1 MGLAGHEFDV
11 HSDLHGME
19 FAKRTCRQACLQ
31 ERIFLSGEDA
41 RRIPKGGGSCIDI
54 ATFGAPCL
62 FLPRAPT
69 SHCQARILS
78 FSGLGKQ
85 PSGPTG
91 PFLKQEALSIVRG
104 VSFRPPYSQGHT
116 FSERLASMTL
126 LLLVPNVAGRNW
138 PQRGFVQNICTPSL
152 PHRVSIWNKQELTS
166 GEGLQKLLLGLESW
180 ALAFPNFSWAFKG
193 NQEEDHHSLPEWM
206 AKTKPKL

>member
-19 FAKRTCRQACLQ
+19 FAKRTCRQACLKDLTQ
-31 ERIFLSGEDA
+31 EGHDKSEYSSPAKTHVESQR
-41 RRIPKGGGSCIDI
+41 GGSCIDI

-91 PFLKQEALSIVRG
+91 PFLKQALSIVRG

-126 LLLVPNVAGRNW
+126 LLLVPNVAGTNW

-152 PHRVSIWNKQELTS
+152 PHQVSI
-166 GEGLQKLLLGLESW
+166 
-180 ALAFPNFSWAFKG
+180 
-193 NQEEDHHSLPEWM
+193 
-206 AKTKPKL
+206 